1 MALPAVLLLSAAA
14 ARLLLTAGLPAVQQ
28 SIEISW
34 PPGPRQ
40 QTDCNGVRRPGGTDT
55 SSYKSVLNLVPRPK
69 THFRI
74 FPPQTASFGTN
85 LHIARTHGARYSLM
99 GLLQL
104 RYEHDSSTIR
114 ARYNILRGVMCFRAI
129 MNMSTLSCCC
139 RML

>member
-14 ARLLLTAGLPAVQQ
+14 ARLLLTAGPPAVQQ

-74 FPPQTASFGTN
+74 FPPKP
-85 LHIARTHGARYSLM
+85 H
-99 GLLQL
+99 LLALIYIL
-104 RYEHDSSTIR
+104 RAHVEHAIVLWAYYNCDTSTIR
-114 ARYNILRGVMCFRAI
+114 VRFEHNTTSYEELCAFEQ
-129 MNMSTLSCCC
+129 
-139 RML
+139 